1 MGTGVEL
8 INGWILP
15 VLAGPVVGSFLG
27 VLIRRLPAGRDVVL
41 TRSACEVCGHVLT
54 PSELVPVLSY
64 LRQRGRCA
72 ACGARIDPAHLWI
85 ELAAL
90 AVPIIAA
97 WAVPGGPFLWLSC
110 MLGWW
115 LLALG
120 WIDAVSFRLPDVLTL
135 PLILAGLAEAAWA
148 EPDSL
153 LNRAVAAIVA
163 FAVLWLIGYV
173 YRRIRHREGLGLGD
187 AKLLAAGG
195 AWGGISLLP
204 FAMLAAPVLTLLYA
218 GTLWL
223 RGIPVTATTKLPFGP
238 FLAAA
243 IWVGWLFQP

>member
-27 VLIRRLPAGRDVVL
+27 VLIRRLPAGRDVVV
-41 TRSACEVCGHVLT
+41 TRSACEVCGHGLT
-54 PSELVPVLSY
+54 PSELVPILSY

-72 ACGARIDPAHLWI
+72 ACAARIDPAHLWI

-97 WAVPGGPFLWLSC
+97 CAVPGGPFLWLSC
-110 MLGWW
+110 VLGWW
-115 LLALG
+115 LLALA

-135 PLILAGLAEAAWA
+135 PIILAGLAEAGWF
-148 EPDSL
+148 EPASVID
-153 LNRAVAAIVA
+153 RAVGATVGFGA
-163 FAVLWLIGYV
+163 LWLIGFV

-204 FAMLAAPVLTLLYA
+204 FTMFVAPALALLYA
-218 GTLWL
+218 GILWL

-238 FLAAA
+238 FLAGA
-243 IWVGWLFQP
+243 IWMAWILQP